1 MKNIN
6 NEEYI
11 GRKYNDLTIISVLG
25 LRNIGNGE
33 NRMFVR
39 CVCDCGT
46 VVECALMQWL
56 LGDDYAHIQLLRQVR
71 DAQGIWARL
80 PFDWNLQ

>member
-46 VVECALMQWL
+46 VVECALNS
-56 LGDDYAHIQLLRQVR
+56 I
-71 DAQGIWARL
+71 
-80 PFDWNLQ
+80 